1 LEPALKIKLVS
12 MYTTHSQGL
21 EMTSLIVGQGVAL
34 KLFLTFF
41 DFIFLYVGNVKQLPD
56 YVKNPTPF

>member
-1 LEPALKIKLVS
+1 